1 MAEPGSTSSCLDLTA
16 RQRQEVRRQLGALAL
31 VDDWHDGLPV
41 LLLDRCWLRLTP
53 VPLRELLLRLPPD
66 ASREAPELVRYRE
79 LLAAGQPSW
88 AAQQHCWDDFGT
100 QACRQ
105 ALLRFWAVQ
114 ERGDRGW
121 TLASYLSL
129 RREYRH
135 RFRQAPGPLLPLLVL
150 ARADAPRS
158 EVHTLH
164 WLGPTAAGPDRA
176 MRHTCA

>member
-1 MAEPGSTSSCLDLTA
+1 MAESGAPSRLDLTP
-16 RQRQEVRRQLGALAL
+16 RQRQEVGRQLRALAG
-31 VDDWHDGLPV
+31 VGDWHDGLPV
-41 LLLDRCWLRLTP
+41 LLLDRCWLRLTA
-53 VPLRELLLRLPPD
+53 VPLRDLLLRLPPD

-79 LLAAGQPSW
+79 LLAAGLPSW

-100 QACRQ
+100 QACRE

-129 RREYRH
+129 RREYRQ
-135 RFRQAPGPLLPLLVL
+135 RFGQERPRSLPLLVL

-158 EVHTLH
+158 EVHRLH
-164 WLGPTAAGPDRA
+164 WLGPRAAGGDRA